1 MIYQNNMLLLLW
13 NAARKRQRKSLSNR
27 IMAYCE
33 AHGLLS
39 RQNLRRAVLQV
50 QWNYNALDANEC
62 IHLFR
67 FAKADLVLLK
77 QCLLLPDAIRLDN
90 RCQLDGMLAFC
101 ITLRRLAYPARWVDL
116 EYTFHLPVSTM

>member
-1 MIYQNNMLLLLW
+1 MLLLLW

-50 QWNYNALDANEC
+50 QWNYNVLDANEC
-62 IHLFR
+62 INLFR

-90 RCQLDGMLAFC
+90 
-101 ITLRRLAYPARWVDL
+101 
-116 EYTFHLPVSTM
+116 